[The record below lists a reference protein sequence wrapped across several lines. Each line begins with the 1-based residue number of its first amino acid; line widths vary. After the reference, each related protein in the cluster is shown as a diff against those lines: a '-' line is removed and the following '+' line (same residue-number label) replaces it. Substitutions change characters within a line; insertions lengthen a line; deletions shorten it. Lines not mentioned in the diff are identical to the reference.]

1 MSNLLNDNEA
11 AAMGD
16 GAPMNGGDAQVDG
29 AVTDRIGVSGE
40 NGSGEVAANDGS
52 VASGFDGAAMRDRIE
67 ETLRT
72 VFDPE
77 IPVNIFD
84 LGLVYEIKIDD
95 GGKVK
100 ITMTLTAP
108 ACPVAG
114 DIVAEVQQKTEA
126 LEGVTDCH
134 VQLTF
139 DPPWT
144 KEMMTEEA
152 KLELGFL

>member
-1 MSNLLNDNEA
+1 MEITL
-11 AAMGD
+11 
-16 GAPMNGGDAQVDG
+16 
-29 AVTDRIGVSGE
+29 
-40 NGSGEVAANDGS
+40 
-52 VASGFDGAAMRDRIE
+52 RDKIE

-72 VFDPE
+72 VYDPE
-77 IPVNIFD
+77 IPVNIME
-84 LGLVYEIKIDD
+84 LGLVYEIKIEE

-114 DIVAEVQQKTEA
+114 EIIMEVDSKVRA
-126 LEGVTDCH
+126 IEGITDVH
-134 VQLTF
+134 VHLTF

-144 KEMMTEEA
+144 RDMMTEEA

>member
-1 MSNLLNDNEA
+1 MSTTETTSAAQQPAAEPTLRDQIEA
-11 AAMGD
+11 A
-16 GAPMNGGDAQVDG
+16 
-29 AVTDRIGVSGE
+29 
-40 NGSGEVAANDGS
+40 
-52 VASGFDGAAMRDRIE
+52 
-67 ETLRT
+67 LRT

-84 LGLVYEIKIDD
+84 LGLVYEIKIGDKSD
-95 GGKVK
+95 VK

-114 DIVAEVQQKTEA
+114 DIVRDVQEKIEA
-126 LEGVTDCH
+126 LPAVLDCH